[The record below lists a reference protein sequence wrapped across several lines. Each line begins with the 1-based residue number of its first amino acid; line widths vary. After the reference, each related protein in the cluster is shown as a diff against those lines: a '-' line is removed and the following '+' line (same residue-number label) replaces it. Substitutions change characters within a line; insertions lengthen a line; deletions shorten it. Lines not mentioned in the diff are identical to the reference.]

1 MKEKR
6 QQPDLPEMSRK
17 QFVKTAGLALGALG
31 LVLAPGQGEA
41 KEAPKVTVEAPKTA
55 AAAQVKQ
62 EAQKAAAK
70 TVKKAPVKATVP
82 QAQPHKG
89 KMSGPPRP

>member
-6 QQPDLPEMSRK
+6 QQSDLPEMSRK
-17 QFVKTAGLALGALG
+17 QFIKTAGLALGALG

-41 KEAPKVTVEAPKTA
+41 KDAPKVTVEAPKAA

-62 EAQKAAAK
+62 GAQKAAVK
-70 TVKKAPVKATVP
+70 QVKKAPVKTAAP
-82 QAQPHKG
+82 QAVPHQG